1 MKTSQASM
9 LKNKLTLIAKLK
21 LEREK
26 MLQELKEL
34 QRSVAHK
41 ETQIKKHEEELLKMQ
56 ENSKSLIVS
65 EHALLRYLERV
76 YKLDLAKL
84 ENEIVPKELQ
94 RQIGEYGNGTY
105 KTENFSIKVVE
116 NVIVTVMD

>member
-1 MKTSQASM
+1 VKTFNGSS
-9 LKNKLTLIAKLK
+9 LKNKQTLVAKLK

-26 MLQELKEL
+26 MVQELKEL

-41 ETQIKKHEEELLKMQ
+41 EAQIKKHEEELLKMQ
-56 ENSKSLIVS
+56 EGAKNLIVS

-76 YKLDLAKL
+76 YKLDLSKL
-84 ENEIVPKELQ
+84 ESEIVPEELQ
-94 RQIGEYGNGTY
+94 RQVSEYGNGTY
-105 KTENFSIKVVE
+105 KLENFSIKVVE